1 MVQGF
6 FILQKSG
13 EFFAGKNILPA
24 SFWIQFFFEI
34 WVKQRKFS
42 TQKTKSLVLAMYF
55 TCTWSHWFQPSSVI
69 PPNKKYI
76 FQLFSLHFCVGL
88 KIFFN

>member
-1 MVQGF
+1 
-6 FILQKSG
+6 
-13 EFFAGKNILPA
+13 
-24 SFWIQFFFEI
+24 
-34 WVKQRKFS
+34 
-42 TQKTKSLVLAMYF
+42 MYF